1 MANFPG
7 TNIPLSSFKGSDARK
22 RSLIRRLEKDISNE
36 DIDGLN
42 DNIFSIA
49 FYSQRDPDTGEWGR
63 GAGNALVSKVH
74 SGQWKADVDF
84 GDEQSWAESNINSAN
99 DVYKQLDAAG
109 DVTSTISWD
118 DNLGVLKDGDSI
130 GSWGGQDK
138 TEQGEGATKRG
149 VEHPPVG
156 VKGEAPINPVISGG
170 GGLSRENVG
179 LLSDIWSGFSLDN
192 SDKGLVSASPIEYAA
207 YRPGSR
213 KYWSEYMGP
222 KLTESLME
230 MRPQASF
237 SPYQTQLA
245 YLPGEQRDPN
255 AWEQFLGMGGLGTK
269 ERKFD
274 NQFQGSIPQGL
285 WIDSPKRFRDL
296 TKTRT
301 VGGRQISQTPG
312 APWNFTTTAAPS
324 YRMPGWAP
332 HDITAP
338 ALAEWKGLLSDWTA
352 PELNTTNLLGAA

>member
-7 TNIPLSSFKGSDARK
+7 TNIPLSSFKGSNNKKNELIERLQNDMDAG
-22 RSLIRRLEKDISNE
+22 
-36 DIDGLN
+36 DIDGMN
-42 DNIFSIA
+42 DAIFSVA
-49 FYSQRDPDTGEWGR
+49 YWSKGGEGQ
-63 GAGNALVSKVH
+63 GQGNANVSKVH
-74 SGQWKADVDF
+74 NGTWRVTADV
-84 GDEQSWAESNINSAN
+84 GDNKSWAESNINSAN
-99 DVYKQLDAAG
+99 DVYKQLDAEG
-109 DVTSTISWD
+109 EVTSTITWD
-118 DNLGVLKDGDSI
+118 DNLGVLKNGDSI

-156 VKGEAPINPVISGG
+156 VKGAAPINPVISGG

-179 LLSDIWSGFSLDN
+179 LLSDIWSGFKLGGN
-192 SDKGLVSASPIEYAA
+192 TEKVGGSPIEYAA

-237 SPYQTQLA
+237 SPYKTQLA

-269 ERKFD
+269 KRKFD

-285 WIDSPKRFRDL
+285 WIDSPKRYGDL

-352 PELNTTNLLGAA
+352 PELNTIP

>member
-22 RSLIRRLEKDISNE
+22 RSLIRRLENDISKN
-36 DIDGLN
+36 DIDGMN

-63 GAGNALVSKVH
+63 GQGNALVSKVH
-74 SGQWKADVDF
+74 NGTWKVIDNI
-84 GDEQSWAESNINSAN
+84 GDNKSWAESNVNSSN
-99 DVYKQLDAAG
+99 DVYKQADNSI
-109 DVTSTISWD
+109 VSWD
-118 DNLGVLKDGDSI
+118 DNLGVLKDGTSI

-156 VKGEAPINPVISGG
+156 VKGAAPINPVISGG

-179 LLSDIWSGFSLDN
+179 LLSDIWAGFKLGGNTEKVGD
-192 SDKGLVSASPIEYAA
+192 SPIEYAA

-255 AWEQFLGMGGLGTK
+255 VWADYVGQGGYG
-269 ERKFD
+269 RKPEKLD
-274 NQFQGSIPQGL
+274 KQFQGLIPHGA
-285 WIDSPKRFRDL
+285 WIDDL
-296 TKTRT
+296 GRYRELTDTRI
-301 VGGRQISQTPG
+301 VGSGENRRTIDKP
-312 APWNFTTTAAPS
+312 ANKWNFTTAAAPS